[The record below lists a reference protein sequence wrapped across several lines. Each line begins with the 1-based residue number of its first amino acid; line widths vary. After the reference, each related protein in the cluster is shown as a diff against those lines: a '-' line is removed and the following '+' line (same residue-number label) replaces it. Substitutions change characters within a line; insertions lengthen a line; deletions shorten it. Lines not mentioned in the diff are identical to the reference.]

1 MEDLFKKIKLP
12 EMKKYNSDMKNI
24 VDGINTAKGKNSELE
39 DNINR
44 NYPI

>member
-1 MEDLFKKIKLP
+1 
-12 EMKKYNSDMKNI
+12 MKNI

-44 NYPI
+44 NYPILKKQTEHQLAVR